1 MSKSHSPLG
10 PHQII
15 SVRLDE
21 IVEQD
26 AFTAQLLAGEQYETD
41 VAVDLEC
48 WDPVIVELLAVRLLP
63 ILVRRQNGYHFLGS
77 GLDIRLMQEIFEPH
91 DEIRAFV
98 LDTQRVSNTVKLHV
112 LACDLLLMPP
122 FFRTRRF
129 LPRRN
134 MRLWQSIVGAGG
146 TPIRGKGLHA
156 FARATGYSHN
166 ALREITRSKSARVD
180 RVECERPPVLAVTES
195 DA

>member
-1 MSKSHSPLG
+1 MTKSHSPLG
-10 PHQII
+10 PNQII
-15 SVRLDE
+15 TVRLDE

-26 AFTAQLLAGEQYETD
+26 AFTAQLLTAEQYETD
-41 VAVDLEC
+41 VTVDIEC
-48 WDPVIVELLAVRLLP
+48 WDPVIVELLAFRLLP

-77 GLDIRLMQEIFEPH
+77 GLDVRLLQEIFEPH

-134 MRLWQSIVGAGG
+134 MRLWEAIAEAGG

-166 ALREITRSKSARVD
+166 ALREPTRSKSARAE
-180 RVECERPPVLAVTES
+180 RVECERPPVFAAAES
-195 DA
+195 EA

>member
-1 MSKSHSPLG
+1 MAKIHSPLG

-48 WDPVIVELLAVRLLP
+48 WNPVIVELLAVRLLP

-77 GLDIRLMQEIFEPH
+77 GLDIRLLQEIFEPH
-91 DEIRAFV
+91 EEVRAIA
-98 LDTQRVSNTVKLHV
+98 LDTQRLSNTVKLHI
-112 LACDLLLMPP
+112 LACELLLMPP

-134 MRLWQSIVGAGG
+134 MRIWEAIVGAGG
-146 TPIRGKGLHA
+146 TPIRGKGLHT

-166 ALREITRSKSARVD
+166 ALREPTRSKSARVD
-180 RVECERPPVLAVTES
+180 RVECERPPVLAATES
-195 DA
+195 EA

>member
-1 MSKSHSPLG
+1 MAKTHSPLG

-26 AFTAQLLAGEQYETD
+26 AFTTELLAEEQYETD
-41 VAVDLEC
+41 VALDLEC

-63 ILVRRQNGYHFLGS
+63 ILVRRQNGFHFLGS
-77 GLDIRLMQEIFEPH
+77 GLDIRLLQEIFEPH

-98 LDTQRVSNTVKLHV
+98 LDTQRVSNTLKLHV

-134 MRLWQSIVGAGG
+134 MRLWEAIVEAGG
-146 TPIRGKGLHA
+146 APINGKGVRA
-156 FARATGYSHN
+156 FSRATGYSYN
-166 ALREITRSKSARVD
+166 ALKDPTCKKSASARSPKIPGVAELVATE
-180 RVECERPPVLAVTES
+180 VEA
-195 DA
+195 